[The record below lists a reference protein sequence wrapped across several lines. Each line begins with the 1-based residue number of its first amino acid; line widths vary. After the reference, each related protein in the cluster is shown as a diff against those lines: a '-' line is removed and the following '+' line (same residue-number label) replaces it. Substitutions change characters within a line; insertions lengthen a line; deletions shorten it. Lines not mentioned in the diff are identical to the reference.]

1 MSRDRIWPCVV
12 IEFRYQSYK
21 TFCSPVRGTTG
32 PLLDYQFQTAVGFH
46 LVMIAAATI
55 HESRQDLL
63 DLVVDILIKSQALA
77 KWQNLGALVPES
89 VSTTTIMPL

>member
-1 MSRDRIWPCVV
+1 M
-12 IEFRYQSYK
+12 
-21 TFCSPVRGTTG
+21 GTTDT
-32 PLLDYQFQTAVGFH
+32 LLDYQLQTAAGFH

-77 KWQNLGALVPES
+77 KWQNLGALVLES
-89 VSTTTIMPL
+89 VSTTTIMPLYNF